1 MLHPVL
7 WQGQSPMQRS
17 FEQGDWIPKIGSVS
31 SAACIAYESGVACS
45 VGVIYFVHDTGVDVV
60 DT

>member
-1 MLHPVL
+1 ME
-7 WQGQSPMQRS
+7 RS

-45 VGVIYFVHDTGVDVV
+45 VGVIYFVHEPRVDVV